1 MHAGLPQS
9 GIFYDLRPICDLTPP
24 FFENHSSQMRE
35 FVLLASTLLIKKTHF
50 NQALHGIWKRQSV
63 LSQSAPAGLSGT
75 LTFTKADYLTHANA
89 ILPSPMP
96 SATMKIPLLTSTK
109 KQPSFLLLLRPG

>member
-24 FFENHSSQMRE
+24 LFEDHSSQMRE
-35 FVLLASTLLIKKTHF
+35 FVFLASTLIVNKTHF
-50 NQALHGIWKRQSV
+50 NQALHGIWKHPSV

-75 LTFTKADYLTHANA
+75 LTFTKADYFTHANA
-89 ILPSPMP
+89 IVPSPMP
-96 SATMKIPLLTSTK
+96 SAMMKIPLLTSTK
-109 KQPSFLLLLRPG
+109 KQSSFLLLLHLG